1 MTNHANETS
10 LRFIAP
16 RRHVLRDVALVA
28 SLLVVLGAFVA
39 QISSAPSS
47 SRQAPTPSASAQT
60 SADARA

>member
-1 MTNHANETS
+1 MTTHANENS
-10 LRFIAP
+10 LHFSAP

-39 QISSAPSS
+39 QISSAPS
-47 SRQAPTPSASAQT
+47 ASAQT